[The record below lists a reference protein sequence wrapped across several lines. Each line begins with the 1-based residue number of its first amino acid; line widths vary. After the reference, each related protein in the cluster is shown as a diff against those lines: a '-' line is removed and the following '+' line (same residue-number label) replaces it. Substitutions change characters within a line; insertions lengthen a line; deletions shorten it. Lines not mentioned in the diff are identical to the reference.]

1 MKTVSPKRV
10 FSSILSQVR
19 SKRDDK
25 DKALFMEM
33 RLYRRPTGMTDAL
46 AKMLEGV
53 IKKIWTSTP
62 NQPRKHVLSYNE
74 MWELC
79 LRTREL
85 LLIEPCF
92 IKVDPPVVLVGDVHG
107 QLYDMLE
114 MISFIGHPPSKRML
128 FLGDYVDRGDYGLE
142 TITLLLAL
150 KLRFPDEIYLLRGNH
165 ETRCV
170 NRQYGFFDECKRKFP
185 RKGTQLWTAF
195 QHVFNCLPVAALV
208 GSRIFC
214 AHGGISEDLLSFK
227 QFERIFRPT
236 DICDI
241 GLLCDLLWSDPSN
254 TSKLYEPS
262 PRGVSSVFGKAAV
275 DNFCNTMDVDLICR
289 AHQCVVDGYEFFA
302 DRKCLTIF
310 SAPCYCGE
318 LDNQAAVL
326 QVGRNLDCRV
336 LTFKRTV
343 KPSQTPRGVSHEEL
357 NAVPKQT
364 PPVSASSEE
373 SKKKAQS
380 IPTPA
385 PIEGSTETCLS
396 SSMKNKKQS
405 AT

>member
-1 MKTVSPKRV
+1 
-10 FSSILSQVR
+10 
-19 SKRDDK
+19 
-25 DKALFMEM
+25 
-33 RLYRRPTGMTDAL
+33 
-46 AKMLEGV
+46 MLEGV

-185 RKGTQLWTAF
+185 RK
-195 QHVFNCLPVAALV
+195 
-208 GSRIFC
+208 
-214 AHGGISEDLLSFK
+214 
-227 QFERIFRPT
+227 
-236 DICDI
+236 
-241 GLLCDLLWSDPSN
+241 
-254 TSKLYEPS
+254 
-262 PRGVSSVFGKAAV
+262 
-275 DNFCNTMDVDLICR
+275 
-289 AHQCVVDGYEFFA
+289 EFFVL
-302 DRKCLTIF
+302 RI
-310 SAPCYCGE
+310 SATSVYYVIYYGQI
-318 LDNQAAVL
+318 LQIQANCMNLAHEVFPL
-326 QVGRNLDCRV
+326 NLDCRV
-336 LTFKRTV
+336 LIFKRTV

-396 SSMKNKKQS
+396 SSMKNKKQN